1 MTPLIAFIRAWLPAP
16 TVRRLAAL
24 ALMLLGVLGGL
35 GTAQA
40 APCLIVTLTGTQS
53 GPAAVNG
60 LAGAGT
66 LIRYGDESNGCS
78 ALKLQFD
85 AGRGTT
91 QRLSQLGI
99 TPVQLD
105 AVFLTHMHSDHT
117 EGLVDLMLLRW
128 MYWSKADDIDLVCGV
143 DAPPERGHSLSCTQL
158 ARHMGDTF
166 IASGEIAERYADDT
180 SRRKGGPADLIRLKT
195 FAPARTGET
204 VWSRGDVRVS
214 AVRSTHTAD
223 HVSYRIDTP
232 AGSVVVGGDAGN
244 DTLRPPR
251 ASSTSAQV
259 EKLAEGAQVIVHS
272 TMHPV
277 MAPGGGS
284 GMPDAVYYRQS
295 LAADLG
301 AMAKRTGAQVL
312 MLTHL
317 APSLGSTR
325 HGPFSVPGGPL
336 TVADYQR
343 AVAPS
348 GFAGE
353 VIVGEDL
360 VSVKLPRPGR

>member
-1 MTPLIAFIRAWLPAP
+1 MSTQLAPIRRRRFNPLATLAL
-16 TVRRLAAL
+16 LAAL
-24 ALMLLGVLGGL
+24 
-35 GTAQA
+35 TAASSVQA

-66 LIRYGDESNGCS
+66 LIRYGDESNGCG

-117 EGLVDLMLLRW
+117 EGLPDLMLLRW
-128 MYWSKADDIDLVCGV
+128 MYWSKADDIELVCGT

-158 ARHMGDTF
+158 ARHLGDPF
-166 IASGEIAERYADDT
+166 LASGEIAERYADDP
-180 SRRKGGPADLIRLKT
+180 SRRKGGPADLVRLKT
-195 FAPARTGET
+195 FTPAPAAQT

-214 AVRSTHTAD
+214 AIRSTHTAD
-223 HVSYRIDTP
+223 HVSYRVDTP
-232 AGSVVVGGDAGN
+232 AGSVVIGGDAGN

-259 EKLAEGAQVIVHS
+259 EQLAEGAQVIVHS

-284 GMPDAVYYRQS
+284 GMPDLVYYRQS
-295 LAADLG
+295 LAGDLG

-317 APSLGSTR
+317 APSLGSNR

-360 VSVKLPRPGR
+360 ASVRLPRPGR